1 MEATILLGALLFP
14 LGTALFLNSAGK
26 YLKLNKITLISSL
39 GLLGSF
45 SGFSMM
51 FVLLALNNF
60 HSKNITYFNWIDS
73 MGISF
78 GLQWDGLV
86 AIMTILITFLS
97 LIIQLFSK
105 PYMESDERVARFYVF
120 FNFFVFSMLLLVMA
134 SNFLVL
140 FIGWELVGLSSY
152 LLISFWYKKKKAAQ
166 AGKKAFILN
175 RVGDFGFLIGL
186 MIIFDLFG
194 SFEYDT
200 IFSNIELLDSQQASM
215 IAFFLMI
222 GAFGKSAQLPLFSWL
237 PDAMEGPTPAS
248 ALIHAATMVTAGV
261 FMLVRVAPILN
272 KAPQI
277 LLLIATIG
285 VLTSFFSA
293 FIAMTQFDIK
303 KILAYSTIS
312 QLGYMFLAVGC
323 GAYVAAI
330 FHLITHAFFKA
341 LLFLGAGAVIHEMH
355 HEQDIRSMGGLIKKM
370 PTTGFTMLVGTLAI
384 SGIPP
389 LAGFWSKDE
398 ILGTAFISGGF
409 YLSLWLLGLVTAVM
423 TAFYMGRHWIYIFL
437 GEGRTKDALNANQ
450 APRLMKISL
459 ITLAI
464 GSVFIGFIN
473 TPFFHGVEKMLEEV
487 LINVEVTHSPTGTN
501 FIILALISVFAGV
514 LGLFISNIIFI
525 QKIINPLKQLQEFP
539 FITKKIRTMLVKAF
553 SQGSPIPSVLKNFF
567 LSIKRL
573 SFNGLYLDLYGKR
586 FLVDGSKSFSRFMA
600 VSIDQLLIDGSIN
613 NLAKIPI
620 YIGKKMKPLQSG
632 YIRSYL
638 TVFGIMVLLLV
649 FLFILSFGGLI

>member
-222 GAFGKSAQLPLFSWL
+222 
-237 PDAMEGPTPAS
+237 E
-248 ALIHAATMVTAGV
+248 
-261 FMLVRVAPILN
+261 
-272 KAPQI
+272 
-277 LLLIATIG
+277 
-285 VLTSFFSA
+285 
-293 FIAMTQFDIK
+293 
-303 KILAYSTIS
+303 
-312 QLGYMFLAVGC
+312 
-323 GAYVAAI
+323 
-330 FHLITHAFFKA
+330 
-341 LLFLGAGAVIHEMH
+341 
-355 HEQDIRSMGGLIKKM
+355 
-370 PTTGFTMLVGTLAI
+370 
-384 SGIPP
+384 
-389 LAGFWSKDE
+389 
-398 ILGTAFISGGF
+398 
-409 YLSLWLLGLVTAVM
+409 LSCKTCN
-423 TAFYMGRHWIYIFL
+423 
-437 GEGRTKDALNANQ
+437 E
-450 APRLMKISL
+450 
-459 ITLAI
+459 
-464 GSVFIGFIN
+464 
-473 TPFFHGVEKMLEEV
+473 
-487 LINVEVTHSPTGTN
+487 
-501 FIILALISVFAGV
+501 
-514 LGLFISNIIFI
+514 
-525 QKIINPLKQLQEFP
+525 
-539 FITKKIRTMLVKAF
+539 
-553 SQGSPIPSVLKNFF
+553 
-567 LSIKRL
+567 
-573 SFNGLYLDLYGKR
+573 
-586 FLVDGSKSFSRFMA
+586 
-600 VSIDQLLIDGSIN
+600 
-613 NLAKIPI
+613 
-620 YIGKKMKPLQSG
+620 
-632 YIRSYL
+632 
-638 TVFGIMVLLLV
+638 
-649 FLFILSFGGLI
+649 